1 MTIGPSTWPFNNAYR
16 LTQGFFRFF
25 LLFKKKCYSPLGTRG
40 ERCLIKLT
48 V

>member
-25 LLFKKKCYSPLGTRG
+25 LLFFTFFKKNVIRPWEHVES
-40 ERCLIKLT
+40 
-48 V
+48 VV

>member
-25 LLFKKKCYSPLGTRG
+25 LLFFKKNVIRPWEHVES
-40 ERCLIKLT
+40 
-48 V
+48 VV